1 MSELLPISAL
11 QHYLFCPRQ
20 CALIHVEKVWVENR
34 FTVEGRIMHRRVDS
48 EQRGRRA
55 GADQDLSVPLKSE
68 RLGLYGIADVVEM
81 VPGPDGREIPYP
93 VEYKR
98 GSPKI
103 LDWDRVQLCAQ
114 AICLEEMLGLFVPEG
129 AIFYGKPRRRDV
141 VVFDDK
147 LKLLVKETA
156 MELHKMIAE
165 ARTPPPVKDKKCRS
179 CSLAGEC
186 MPGLGNAKVE
196 SYLLSALKE

>member
-81 VPGPDGREIPYP
+81 VPGPDGREVPYP

-114 AICLEEMLGLFVPEG
+114 ALCLEEMLGVSVSEG
-129 AIFYGKPRRRDV
+129 AIFYGKPRRREV
-141 VVFDDK
+141 VVFDEK
-147 LKLLVKETA
+147 IKVLVKETA
-156 MELHKMIAE
+156 VKLHKMIAE
-165 ARTPPPVKDKKCRS
+165 SRTPPAVKDKKCRS

-186 MPGLGNAKVE
+186 MPGVGNTKVE

>member
-1 MSELLPISAL
+1 
-11 QHYLFCPRQ
+11 
-20 CALIHVEKVWVENR
+20 
-34 FTVEGRIMHRRVDS
+34 MHRRVDS

-81 VPGPDGREIPYP
+81 VPGQDGREVPYP

-114 AICLEEMLGLFVPEG
+114 ALCLEEMLGVSVPEG
-129 AIFYGKPRRRDV
+129 AVFYGKPRRREV
-141 VVFDDK
+141 VVFNEG
-147 LKLLVKETA
+147 LRELVKETA
-156 MELHKMIAE
+156 MKLHKMIAE
-165 ARTPPPVKDKKCRS
+165 ARTPAPVKDKKCRS
-179 CSLAGEC
+179 CSLAEEC
-186 MPGLGNAKVE
+186 MPGLGNTKVE

>member
-1 MSELLPISAL
+1 MVELLPVSAL

-20 CALIHVEKVWVENR
+20 CALIHAEKVWVENR

-68 RLGLYGIADVVEM
+68 RLRLYGIADVVEI
-81 VPGPDGREIPYP
+81 VPGPDGREVPYP

-98 GSPKI
+98 GRPKI

-114 AICLEEMLGLFVPEG
+114 ALCLEEMLGVSVPEG
-129 AIFYGKPRRRDV
+129 AIFYGKPRRREV
-141 VVFDDK
+141 VDFDHK
-147 LKLLVKETA
+147 LRVLVKETA
-156 MELHKMIAE
+156 MELHKLIAE
-165 ARTPPPVKDKKCRS
+165 ARIPAAVKDKKCRS

-186 MPGLGNAKVE
+186 MPGVGNIKVE